1 MKKHIAMSAALL
13 TLGTGSAHAEPYQVT
28 LLSAVPEFNGK
39 LTTGVALY
47 GSVDTGINYQ
57 RVGGKSLWQTQSGGE
72 WTSKFGMFGREDLG
86 GGWRAE
92 FNLESGFLANNG
104 AMQDNSSLFNRQ
116 SWVGLASSD
125 YGRLRFGRQIGT
137 GLPLFIDVFGTV
149 GTNSVYT
156 WLGTGVVQ
164 TPKGIGYNSDLG
176 PGATQL
182 AGRVNNAVTYLSP
195 SFAGLSTELMYAPG
209 NVAGCSPKAAAQ
221 GVLLQWYNGTAYVSG
236 SYNQVWAQSG
246 ISGTDGTSGTTGTSG
261 TGTVRNDLYGIG
273 AVYDTGK
280 IVLSAAFNQYAP
292 KLAGDGIARVYTLGT
307 IVPVGRHALR
317 ASVVYRD
324 TSGVRDAA
332 HNPAKDSAMGVM
344 LGYDYTLSKRTGLYA
359 RTGFIRNYGISTVL
373 LNNNPLPAQPGS
385 AMPQTGMTPITAS
398 VGMYHNF

>member
-1 MKKHIAMSAALL
+1 MKKRIAMSAALL
-13 TLGTGSAHAEPYQVT
+13 TLGTGSAHAEPYQAT
-28 LLSAVPEFNGK
+28 LLSAVPEFNGA
-39 LTTGVALY
+39 LTGGVALY
-47 GSVDTGINYQ
+47 GSVDMGINYQ
-57 RVGGKSLWQTQSGGE
+57 SVGGKSLWQTQSGGE

-104 AMQDNSSLFNRQ
+104 TMQDSTSFFNRQ
-116 SWVGLASSD
+116 SWVGLASNT
-125 YGRLRFGRQIGT
+125 YGRLRFGKQIGT
-137 GLPLFIDVFGTV
+137 GLPLFVDVFGTV

-156 WLGTGVVQ
+156 WLGTAVVQ
-164 TPKGIGYNSDLG
+164 TPKGYGYNSDLG

-182 AGRVNNAVTYLSP
+182 AARVNNAITYLSP
-195 SFAGLSTELMYAPG
+195 SFAGLSTELMYAPS
-209 NVAGCSPKAAAQ
+209 NVAGQAPAAAAQ
-221 GVLLQWYNGTAYVSG
+221 GALLQWYNGTAYISG
-236 SYNQVWAQSG
+236 SYNQVWAPSG
-246 ISGTDGTSGTTGTSG
+246 VNG
-261 TGTVRNDLYGIG
+261 TGSVRNDLYGLG

-280 IVLSAAFNQYAP
+280 VVLSGAFNQYAP

-307 IVPVGRHALR
+307 ILPVGRHAFR

-332 HNPAKDSAMGVM
+332 ENPAKDSALGVM

-359 RTGFIRNYGISTVL
+359 RAGFVRNYGISTVL
-373 LNNNPLPAQPGS
+373 LNNNPLPTQPGS
-385 AMPQTGMTPITAS
+385 TAPQTGTTPVTAS

>member
-1 MKKHIAMSAALL
+1 MKKRIAMSAALL
-13 TLGTGSAHAEPYQVT
+13 TLGTGSAQAESYQST

-39 LTTGVALY
+39 LLNGVALY
-47 GSVDTGINYQ
+47 GSVDMGVNYQ
-57 RVGGKSLWQTQSGGE
+57 SAGGRSLWQTQSGGE

-104 AMQDNSSLFNRQ
+104 ATQSSTAFFNRQ
-116 SWVGLASSD
+116 SWVGIGSPV
-125 YGRLRFGRQIGT
+125 YGRLRFGEQIGT

-156 WLGTGVVQ
+156 WLGTAVVQ
-164 TPKGIGYNSDLG
+164 TAKGIGYNSDLG

-182 AGRVNNAVTYLSP
+182 PARVSNAITYLSP
-195 SFAGLSTELMYAPG
+195 TYAGLSTELMYAPS
-209 NVAGCSPKAAAQ
+209 NVAGRSPTASAQ
-221 GVLLQWYNGTAYVSG
+221 GALLQWYNGTAYVSG
-236 SYNQVWAQSG
+236 SYNQVWGQNGMS
-246 ISGTDGTSGTTGTSG
+246 
-261 TGTVRNDLYGIG
+261 TVRNDLYGIG

-280 IVLSAAFNQYAP
+280 VVLSAAFNQYAP
-292 KLAGDGIARVYTLGT
+292 RLAGDGIARVYTLGT
-307 IVPVGRHALR
+307 IVPVGHHALR

-324 TSGVRDAA
+324 TSGVRDAQD
-332 HNPAKDSAMGVM
+332 NPGKDSALGVM

-359 RTGFIRNYGISTVL
+359 RAGFIRNYGISTVL
-373 LNNNPLPAQPGS
+373 RNNNPLPTQPDS
-385 AMPQTGMTPITAS
+385 TVPQTGMTPVTAS